1 MSSNPIAGPPMRPIK
16 PPPKPGQVK
25 VYRALYDYAAQRS
38 DELSFSEGDMIYI
51 LDMISDKSWFKAKIG
66 ANQGL
71 VPSNYS
77 NFFVSLLFSHYFT
90 FKHFTIS

>member
-1 MSSNPIAGPPMRPIK
+1 MSLNPNAGLPMRPIK

-66 ANQGL
+66 SNQGL

-77 NFFVSLLFSHYFT
+77 NYFVCYYFFLT
-90 FKHFTIS
+90 F